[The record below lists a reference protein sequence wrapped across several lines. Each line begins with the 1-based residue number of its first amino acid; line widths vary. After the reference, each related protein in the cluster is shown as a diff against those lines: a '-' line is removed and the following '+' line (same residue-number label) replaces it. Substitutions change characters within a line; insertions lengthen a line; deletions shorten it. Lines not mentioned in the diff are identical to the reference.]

1 MTIQQTARTSLAS
14 GSAAPLSPSA
24 VDVISGLRAVA
35 SDVRPSSAST
45 TSAGSDPTA
54 GAVFGLTAGATTD
67 LSTDESSTD
76 TICHRPETAR
86 ARAWRRNYAA
96 GER

>member
-24 VDVISGLRAVA
+24 VGVISGLLAVT
-35 SDVRPSSAST
+35 SDARPSSAST

-76 TICHRPETAR
+76 PICQRPERAHAR
-86 ARAWRRNYAA
+86 GVARDYAH